1 LTQRASLLYELFY
14 TTVIPLLDLWVANAL
29 LVKKRTSTQFLFTNL
44 LLVGLSGTAYFLEL
58 PTVIS
63 VFLFAAAVFYL
74 FDKKLIFKV
83 FIIITILTMNCF
95 LTFLIAPL
103 AEHIFGYMT
112 DGYLLICSLFLI
124 LVTMSLVTFSLRS
137 GDLRQVIN
145 LFYEITQKAVY
156 IYLIAVLVSRVAL
169 KVIAHGG
176 EVMVMPI
183 TAVSAAEIGYTFYFT
198 AVGLAFWCFTAP
210 FFSLKQNYEK
220 MKYKADAEITARILQ
235 NERNYFETI
244 SAQYELMRRYK
255 HDIKYSM
262 SVITSLANSKKT
274 EAILEYIGEIEE
286 PDVPP
291 RFCDNVA
298 VNALI
303 DDYKRRFSKLGAE
316 FSVSAVLP
324 EDITVSSYELCILLG
339 NILENAIEAIVK
351 ADRREVSLQ
360 IRISGKM
367 LIIRVSN
374 SYNGDIKKSGQVI
387 VTTKQNGGGHGLRSI
402 QSIVEKNGGNVSVAY
417 NEKDFTISLLIPV

>member
-1 LTQRASLLYELFY
+1 
-14 TTVIPLLDLWVANAL
+14 
-29 LVKKRTSTQFLFTNL
+29 VKKRSSFQMVAANL
-44 LLVGLSGTAYFLEL
+44 LLIGLSGTAYFFKL

-63 VFLFAAAVFYL
+63 VFLFAAAVFFL
-74 FDKKLIFKV
+74 FDKSVFFKV
-83 FIIITILTMNCF
+83 FIIIMILTVNCF
-95 LTFLIAPL
+95 LTYLIAPL

-112 DGYLLICSLFLI
+112 DGYLLLCSLFLI
-124 LVTMSLVTFSLRS
+124 LVYLSLITFSLRS
-137 GDLRQVIN
+137 NDLRQVIN
-145 LFYEITQKAVY
+145 LFYEITNKAIY
-156 IYLIAVLVSRVAL
+156 IYIIAVLVSRIAL
-169 KVIAHGG
+169 KFISNGG
-176 EVMVMPI
+176 EVMIMPI
-183 TAVSAAEIGYTFYFT
+183 TAVSAAEIGYTFYYT

-220 MKYKADAEITARILQ
+220 MKYKSDAEISARILS

-274 EAILEYIGEIEE
+274 DAILEYIGEIEE

-303 DDYKRRFSKLGAE
+303 DDYKRRLNKLAAKFE
-316 FSVSAVLP
+316 VSASLP
-324 EDITVSSYELCILLG
+324 EDISVSSYELCILIG
-339 NILENAIEAIVK
+339 NILENAIEAIEK

-367 LIIRVSN
+367 LIIRVIN

-402 QSIVEKNGGNVSVAY
+402 HSIVEKNGGNVSVAY

>member
-1 LTQRASLLYELFY
+1 M
-14 TTVIPLLDLWVANAL
+14 
-29 LVKKRTSTQFLFTNL
+29 LVTNL
-44 LLVGLSGTAYFLEL
+44 LLIGLSLTAYFLRL

-74 FDKKLIFKV
+74 FDKNVFFKI
-83 FIIITILTMNCF
+83 FIIIMILTVNCF

-112 DGYLLICSLFLI
+112 DGYLLVCSLFLI
-124 LVTMSLVTFSLRS
+124 LVYISLVTFSLQT

-145 LFYEITQKAVY
+145 LFYEITQNAVFIY
-156 IYLIAVLVSRVAL
+156 IIAVLMSRIAL

-183 TAVSAAEIGYTFYFT
+183 TAVSAAEIGYTFYYT
-198 AVGLAFWCFTAP
+198 AIGLAFWCFTAP

-220 MKYKADAEITARILQ
+220 MKYKSDAEITARILQ

-244 SAQYELMRRYK
+244 SAQYEIMRRYK

-274 EAILEYIGEIEE
+274 DAILEYIGEIEE

-303 DDYKRRFSKLGAE
+303 DDYKRRFNKLAAKFE
-316 FSVSAVLP
+316 VSASLP
-324 EDITVSSYELCILLG
+324 EDISVSSYELCILIG
-339 NILENAIEAIVK
+339 NILENAIEAIAK
-351 ADRREVSLQ
+351 ADRREVSLKIQ
-360 IRISGKM
+360 ISGKM
-367 LIIRVSN
+367 LIIRVIN
-374 SYNGDIKKSGQVI
+374 SYNGDIKKSGQVL

-402 QSIVEKNGGNVSVAY
+402 HNIAEKNGGNVSVAY
-417 NEKDFTISLLIPV
+417 NDKDFTISLLIPI